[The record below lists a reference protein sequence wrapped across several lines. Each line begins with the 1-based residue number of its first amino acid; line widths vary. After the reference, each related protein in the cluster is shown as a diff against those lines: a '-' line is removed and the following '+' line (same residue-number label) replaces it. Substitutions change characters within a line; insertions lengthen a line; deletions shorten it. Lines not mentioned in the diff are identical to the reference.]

1 MREYEIVGFQSPP
14 FFLANS
20 LKIVSQRRLSQEIY
34 LFTPLESFAARPDR
48 SETSH
53 GASSEDEDKNPFRG
67 RTGLSPT

>member
-1 MREYEIVGFQSPP
+1 MREYEMIGFQSPP
-14 FFLANS
+14 FFLANFWE
-20 LKIVSQRRLSQEIY
+20 IISQRTLSQEIY

-53 GASSEDEDKNPFRG
+53 GASSKDEDKNPFRG